1 MGLFST
7 PKKTMDYSIWDQ
19 LTLKLRPEIEEQILA
34 RIPKIVPAEAI
45 KEVFILGSI
54 TGYKW
59 DDDSDIDVNIRVP
72 LEEITDAAHVKRKAT
87 NGQLLINTKHPVNYF
102 LQPYEKKSSWQD
114 AYFGVYD
121 VLNKVWASPPED
133 RATIRDPQKEFY
145 FDLMFANQ
153 KLNAFRKLVETWKKY
168 ANLKNPTEHD
178 KALAEKFFSEAKS
191 FAQHIDEERKL
202 EYKWGWGI
210 PRKNWRNIV
219 YKLIEHSD
227 VGKEF
232 EYLKELK

>member
-1 MGLFST
+1 MGLLST
-7 PKKTMDYSIWDQ
+7 PKDTMDYSIWDQ

-34 RIPKIVPAEAI
+34 RIPKIVPADSV

-72 LEEITDAAHVKRKAT
+72 LEEITDAAHIKRKAV

-102 LQPYEKKSSWQD
+102 LQPYEKDADWQD
-114 AYFGVYD
+114 AYFGVYN
-121 VLNKVWASPPED
+121 VLKKEWASPPIE
-133 RATIRDPQKEFY
+133 RATIRDPKKEFY
-145 FDLMFANQ
+145 FDLKFANF
-153 KLNAFRKLVETWKKY
+153 KLETFRKLVGKWKKY
-168 ANLKNPTEHD
+168 ANLKNPTEHEI
-178 KALAEKFFSEAKS
+178 ALAKKFFSDAQS